1 MPEPRWLD
9 AREAHVWQSY
19 RDLHTELYSAL
30 GRRLQ
35 RDAGLTA
42 AEYALLA
49 PLSEAPDGVLR
60 ARDLGRQ
67 VGWDRSRVSHQ
78 VSRMEKRGL
87 VAREDCSDDARGS
100 MVRITDAG
108 RTAIESA
115 APEHVA
121 TVRRYFFDPLT
132 REETETLGRLF
143 DRLLARLPRDDE
155 GS

>member
-19 RDLHTELYSAL
+19 RDLYTELYSAL
-30 GRRLQ
+30 GRQLQ

-108 RTAIESA
+108 RSAIESA